1 MAIYCPDIPLTFVHI
16 PKTAGSA
23 VSSWLKTH
31 AHGTDYMP
39 LTFGSKHWEF
49 SKIHRHMRNRRL
61 NPGIVVVV
69 VRNPYDRLVSTW
81 AYYRRR
87 RKSWCPENFRDFVL
101 NTSWGNAK
109 RLQTSFFKFSETIQS
124 ETIVLRFENLATDFR
139 QIQSLCTVALNDTAI
154 NDSPLTIK
162 NKSEH
167 EHYSSYYDAE
177 TINAVQKRHG
187 MDLRLLGYNFDK
199 QSI

>member
-1 MAIYCPDIPLTFVHI
+1 MAVYCPDIPLTFVHI

-23 VSSWLKTH
+23 VSDWLKTH
-31 AHGTDYMP
+31 AHGTDFFP
-39 LTFGSKHWEF
+39 LSFGSMHWEF
-49 SKIHRHMRNRRL
+49 SKVNRQMRSRRL

-87 RKSWCPENFRDFVL
+87 KKSWCPENFRDFVL

-124 ETIVLRFENLATDFR
+124 ETIVLRFESLATDFR
-139 QIQSLCTVALNDTAI
+139 QIQSLCNS
-154 NDSPLTIK
+154 NEPLKIK

-167 EHYSSYYDAE
+167 DHYSSYYDAE
-177 TINAVQKRHG
+177 TINAVRKKHG
-187 MDLRLLGYNFDK
+187 MDLRLLGYHFEK
-199 QSI
+199 RL